1 MQRFNSFTYIHK
13 ALRAMLYDTAL
24 TLQQTYFAD
33 HLEAGKAIRKIEDV
47 LFLFEQHAQHED
59 TGILPAI
66 EMYEP
71 RIVEEFEN
79 EHHTNLMLAERL
91 KHLLNM
97 YQGAENEP
105 DRMLC
110 GSAISKAFVEF
121 MVFNLEHMAKE
132 EMLINPVLWKEYTDG
147 QIQLINQKVVA
158 SIPPA
163 QKALSAK
170 WILKGV
176 NHIEAIQWLK
186 AIKQS
191 VPSSLFDK
199 ILSIA
204 ESELPELSRE
214 KVLDGVWEPELAAV

>member
-24 TLQQTYFAD
+24 TVQQTYFAND
-33 HLEAGKAIRKIEDV
+33 SEAGIAIRKIKDV
-47 LFLFEQHAQHED
+47 LNIFEQHAHHED
-59 TGILPAI
+59 TGILPTI

-71 RIVEEFEN
+71 RIVEEFEK
-79 EHHTNLMLAERL
+79 EHVADLMLSDRM

-97 YQGAENEP
+97 FQAAENEP
-105 DRMLC
+105 DKLLC

-132 EMLINPVLWKEYTDG
+132 EILINPILWREYTDG

-163 QKALSAK
+163 ERMFSAR

-176 NHIEAIQWLK
+176 NQVEAIQWMK
-186 AIKQS
+186 TIKQS
-191 VPSSLFDK
+191 VPSSLFEK

-204 ESELPELSRE
+204 EAELPELTRE

>member
-1 MQRFNSFTYIHK
+1 
-13 ALRAMLYDTAL
+13 MLYDTAL

-33 HLEAGKAIRKIEDV
+33 HFEAAIAIRKIEDV
-47 LFLFEQHAQHED
+47 LNLFEQHAHHED
-59 TGILPAI
+59 TGILPTI
-66 EMYEP
+66 EIYEP
-71 RIVEEFEN
+71 GIVEEFEE
-79 EHHTNLMLAERL
+79 EHVTDLLLSDRMR
-91 KHLLNM
+91 HLLNM
-97 YQGAENEP
+97 YQAAENEP
-105 DRMLC
+105 DKILC

-132 EMLINPVLWKEYTDG
+132 EMLINPVLWKEYTDE

-158 SIPPA
+158 SIPISE
-163 QKALSAK
+163 KVFSAR

-186 AIKQS
+186 TAKQS
-191 VPSSLFDK
+191 VPSSLFEK

-204 ESELPELSRE
+204 EAELPELSRE